1 MVRRQWDTKPADKR
15 TVISDPS
22 SIHVGLQRP
31 REPIM
36 KLKPIFC
43 AAVCAVLSLQAS
55 ACYTVYDRNNQVVYD
70 AQTAPVDM
78 RYQIHETLPR
88 VFPGGHMVFGNS
100 TDCPVTQ
107 ERAPRAG
114 DAVAR
119 LGNDQRI
126 NTGGAMPGSYDRDAV
141 FTEPRDPPAVPYGRI
156 RP

>member
-1 MVRRQWDTKPADKR
+1 
-15 TVISDPS
+15 
-22 SIHVGLQRP
+22 
-31 REPIM
+31 M
-36 KLKPIFC
+36 KFKIALFC
-43 AAVCAVLSLQAS
+43 LLAPFSLNTF
-55 ACYTVYDRNNQVVYD
+55 ACYTVYDRNNRVVYD

-78 RYQIHETLPR
+78 RYQIHETLPL

-100 TDCPVTQ
+100 TDCPITH

-126 NTGGAMPGSYDRDAV
+126 NAGSAMPGSYDRDAV